1 MNDVKLSGRLTRD
14 PELKQTPNGVPVATF
29 ALAVD
34 RKFNRE
40 EADFIPVT
48 TWRKTAEFVA
58 KYFRKGQR
66 VIIASGGSGS
76 TPTLTRT
83 GTKEPASKWWP
94 TKSSSRNPAAP
105 QRISRPGAWPPVT
118 WRTRASQRLTGKTVN
133 FPSDARRK
141 EGERHGRQR
150 KERPRGPDGRRVY
163 DILKNHDR
171 KCRLLKRRSTQSAP
185 PWKKTWKQSGPEPT
199 RAASDMIRPA
209 SQSSPDPDGL
219 LVKVADAIQRRT
231 ARTKRA
237 TDALEERQRQIEN
250 VHEAILTMDAKSKI
264 ILLTL
269 YYPRRTY
276 AQAAELLDMDVSTVS
291 RQRKTAV
298 DRLVR
303 KYIRLHGNIE

>member
-1 MNDVKLSGRLTRD
+1 MRNLSQQVKKTEFQFGKIKKVNGMDAKEKKDRAD
-14 PELKQTPNGVPVATF
+14 QTA
-29 ALAVD
+29 
-34 RKFNRE
+34 
-40 EADFIPVT
+40 
-48 TWRKTAEFVA
+48 
-58 KYFRKGQR
+58 
-66 VIIASGGSGS
+66 
-76 TPTLTRT
+76 
-83 GTKEPASKWWP
+83 
-94 TKSSSRNPAAP
+94 
-105 QRISRPGAWPPVT
+105 
-118 WRTRASQRLTGKTVN
+118 
-133 FPSDARRK
+133 
-141 EGERHGRQR
+141 
-150 KERPRGPDGRRVY
+150 RRVY
-163 DILKNHDR
+163 DILKNHDQEM
-171 KCRLLKRRSTQSAP
+171 STIEAQIDA
-185 PWKKTWKQSGPEPT
+185 E
-199 RAASDMIRPA
+199 RAALEEDLEAIRARAYPRGVRYDTPRV
-209 SQSSPDPDGL
+209 QSSPDPDGL

>member
-1 MNDVKLSGRLTRD
+1 MDAKEKKDRAD
-14 PELKQTPNGVPVATF
+14 QTA
-29 ALAVD
+29 
-34 RKFNRE
+34 
-40 EADFIPVT
+40 
-48 TWRKTAEFVA
+48 
-58 KYFRKGQR
+58 
-66 VIIASGGSGS
+66 
-76 TPTLTRT
+76 
-83 GTKEPASKWWP
+83 
-94 TKSSSRNPAAP
+94 
-105 QRISRPGAWPPVT
+105 
-118 WRTRASQRLTGKTVN
+118 
-133 FPSDARRK
+133 
-141 EGERHGRQR
+141 
-150 KERPRGPDGRRVY
+150 RRVY
-163 DILKNHDR
+163 DILKNHDQEM
-171 KCRLLKRRSTQSAP
+171 STIEAQIDA
-185 PWKKTWKQSGPEPT
+185 E
-199 RAASDMIRPA
+199 RAALEEDLEAIRA
-209 SQSSPDPDGL
+209 RARVQSSPDPDGL